1 MRLAYLSTDP
11 GVALGGQKG
20 AAVHVGELVAAL
32 AAQGDEVLV
41 LVARDESRASPPGG
55 VTVEVVPGPAGS
67 ASAIER
73 VAMQPSLSLW
83 LARRLRRFGAEVLY
97 ERLALHSGAGVAA
110 ARAAG
115 VPHVVELNA
124 PLPAEAARYRRLE
137 ARALAEQL
145 ERAVLG
151 SADLVLAVSRPLA
164 GYARARG
171 ARHVEVVP
179 NAVTLERFPRPADHL
194 NPEPVAVF
202 AGSLRPWHGIETV
215 AAAWRL
221 LGGCAPRLL
230 VLGQGPAAAD
240 LTGVGAELAGGV
252 PHAKIPAALM
262 DSDIGLV
269 PYGSDAPR
277 YFSPLK
283 LFEYMA
289 AGLAV
294 VASAIP
300 GVTDVVSAKEA
311 RLVPAG
317 DPHRLAGAVAELAS
331 APGTRLR
338 MGTHARELVASRHTW
353 AHRAR
358 SLRANALEL
367 CTPRRVPA

>member
-32 AAQGDEVLV
+32 AEQGDEVLV
-41 LVARDESRASPPGG
+41 LVARDDSSAAPPSG
-55 VTVEVVPGPAGS
+55 VTVEILPGPPRG
-67 ASAIER
+67 ASAMER
-73 VAMQPSLSLW
+73 VAMQPSLGLW
-83 LARRLRRFGAEVLY
+83 LARKLRAFDAQVLY
-97 ERLALHSGAGVAA
+97 ERLALHSNAGVAA

-137 ARALAEQL
+137 AGALAERL
-145 ERAVLG
+145 EREVLS
-151 SADLVLAVSRPLA
+151 SADVVVAVSPPLA
-164 GYARARG
+164 GYARARA
-171 ARHVEVVP
+171 ARCVEVVP
-179 NAVTLERFPRPADHL
+179 NAVALERFPSPADHA
-194 NPEPVAVF
+194 NREPVAVF

-221 LGGCAPRLL
+221 LGASAPRLL
-230 VLGQGPAAAD
+230 VLGDGPAAAD
-240 LTGVGAELAGGV
+240 LTGVGAELVGGV
-252 PHAKIPAALM
+252 PHAEVPAALVR
-262 DSDIGLV
+262 SDIGLV
-269 PYGSDAPR
+269 PYGPDAPS

-283 LFEYMA
+283 LFEYLA

-300 GVTDVVSAKEA
+300 GVTDVVSAREA
-311 RLVPAG
+311 WLVPPG

-331 APGTRLR
+331 APGTRR
-338 MGTHARELVASRHTW
+338 RTGTAGRELVAGRHTW

-358 SLRANALEL
+358 SLRARAIEL
-367 CTPRRVPA
+367 STLQGAPA